1 MLQTYVLNSTSLMR
15 LASLLSKSPFA
26 INNRRAF
33 HLGALLMFWYFWAWM
48 SSWLIKLEAETN
60 GWIFSRLCLLLLLK
74 NGIIPLIWTLRRTF
88 LINAKSI
95 WGISLRGH
103 HCWPSYQQ
111 QSPKIPPC
119 GKSINTFAH
128 AESLARQRHDL
139 QGPREA
145 CDGNILWKY
154 NREHIQQAYL
164 CEILL
169 MILFVLF

>member
-1 MLQTYVLNSTSLMR
+1 
-15 LASLLSKSPFA
+15 
-26 INNRRAF
+26 
-33 HLGALLMFWYFWAWM
+33 MFWYFWAWM

-74 NGIIPLIWTLRRTF
+74 KDIIPLFGLYVGRFWSMLKVF
-88 LINAKSI
+88 EEF
-95 WGISLRGH
+95 SLRGH
-103 HCWPSYQQ
+103 RCRPSYQQ

-154 NREHIQQAYL
+154 NREHIQQALPMRKFINDLVCLIFWKGIFLDKPYK
-164 CEILL
+164 
-169 MILFVLF
+169 

>member
-1 MLQTYVLNSTSLMR
+1 MDEFFQGFVYFCCWKMVSYPLFGLYVGRFWSMLKV
-15 LASLLSKSPFA
+15 F
-26 INNRRAF
+26 
-33 HLGALLMFWYFWAWM
+33 
-48 SSWLIKLEAETN
+48 EE
-60 GWIFSRLCLLLLLK
+60 FSFK
-74 NGIIPLIWTLRRTF
+74 
-88 LINAKSI
+88 
-95 WGISLRGH
+95 GH

-169 MILFVLF
+169 MSCSKNERFFPKQWFALAFVQLQKLDANKTKGYAPIREQFLVNLFHHYFQVLPTKIVVVT